1 MIIGIIV
8 LSRVFLRFAS
18 LSLLDNRSY
27 NTRHENQRKIL
38 PMKPTTEM
46 AIRSIAQADEEIKSE
61 HLEQA
66 IDIMKGRKSAD
77 DELEHV
83 LRRKEVMKLL
93 HIHRRTLDYYI
104 DKGYLTRVYG
114 AGQRALGVSRSSYL
128 RFIERRTRRKC
139 GLAASD
145 R

>member
-1 MIIGIIV
+1 M
-8 LSRVFLRFAS
+8 
-18 LSLLDNRSY
+18 
-27 NTRHENQRKIL
+27 

-66 IDIMKGRKSAD
+66 IDIMKGRKTAD

-93 HIHRRTLDYYI
+93 HIHRRTLDYYL
-104 DKGYLTRVYG
+104 DKGYLTRVCG

-128 RFIERRTRRKC
+128 RFIKRRTRRKY

-145 R
+145 RER